1 MPKSHRTT
9 ASPALSSNR
18 NLKSNG
24 RARYGKIR
32 EALRDQQ
39 ESNGC
44 EIKERMV
51 MSANGISTERIV
63 ADMKL
68 VMRDAEDLLKATADE
83 VGAKTKEARVQL
95 TETLRDARE
104 KCGELEAKAIEGAKA
119 ADKTIREHPYQSI
132 GVAFGVGL
140 VLGILLQR
148 K

>member
-1 MPKSHRTT
+1 
-9 ASPALSSNR
+9 
-18 NLKSNG
+18 
-24 RARYGKIR
+24 
-32 EALRDQQ
+32 
-39 ESNGC
+39 
-44 EIKERMV
+44 
-51 MSANGISTERIV
+51 MSANGISAERLL

-104 KCGELEAKAIEGAKA
+104 KCSELEAKAIEGAKA

-132 GVAFGVGL
+132 GMAFGVGL